1 MRIYKSDVIGP
12 KTVGIPIPQA
22 IVEQQLV
29 RVRYGAYVPSSSIPI
44 GATER
49 EMRQLITSARM
60 LSVDLAMQTSSRP
73 EFTLEAALMIQGM
86 EVWSTYP
93 EVVYR
98 RRGSEVRRN
107 FRHLPPMVIRG
118 VLIPEVAERQI
129 VSPVVY
135 EEPCRIGDVL
145 TAPLIQVAV
154 DCARY
159 LHPMPAVVA
168 VSAVLR
174 RLSFFNDRN
183 MEAGRLWE
191 NECRA
196 EMLEIAYELENRGSR
211 QAQAVIRV
219 ADAGIKTAD
228 EGYLLWALTCILP
241 GSDRV
246 RFDLGDGR
254 LAEAAGVLADGID
267 LVTRHEIRTSGGR
280 YFAQFAIPSCEVV
293 IEFASESGG
302 SNESSSSKREKDSGR
317 RHRDMMNA
325 GWRVICVD
333 RAHLRLPET
342 FIRHLVSELRRCG
355 VRTRQPF
362 GGLWRPVTE
371 DILGQM
377 QP

>member
-1 MRIYKSDVIGP
+1 
-12 KTVGIPIPQA
+12 
-22 IVEQQLV
+22 
-29 RVRYGAYVPSSSIPI
+29 
-44 GATER
+44 
-49 EMRQLITSARM
+49 
-60 LSVDLAMQTSSRP
+60 
-73 EFTLEAALMIQGM
+73 
-86 EVWSTYP
+86 
-93 EVVYR
+93 
-98 RRGSEVRRN
+98 
-107 FRHLPPMVIRG
+107 
-118 VLIPEVAERQI
+118 
-129 VSPVVY
+129 
-135 EEPCRIGDVL
+135 
-145 TAPLIQVAV
+145 
-154 DCARY
+154 
-159 LHPMPAVVA
+159 MPAVVA

-254 LAEAAGVLADGID
+254 LAEAAGVLADGSD

-293 IEFASESGG
+293 IELASESGG